1 MYDDTHLTVI
11 DLRHKKRIPVSNLCR
26 LGARFGS
33 SLFLAASLGACNS
46 LPTFPFPAFDLT
58 PAYQPPEFVVP
69 DSWEGTSVF
78 VKANPSDDALRP
90 DWWKLYDDPVLN
102 SLVEQGLAANPD
114 LHAAA
119 ERFVQ
124 ARNSMMKA
132 RSQYFPQLGFEYG
145 GSNNRQSDKTLF
157 RAPGE
162 PDSDTQHIFRGIAS
176 WEPDFWSKYRNAAQ
190 SKIYRAEERA
200 ADYGLARL
208 ILQAEI
214 ASNYFMLRGLDA
226 QIAIYQQSIGLYK
239 YSLDVVVTQFEGK
252 IASNLDVARAQSLL
266 FATEATLALMQGD
279 RKVAEQAI
287 AILLN
292 LAPASFKIEPVPN
305 LLTTHFSL
313 PKTIPS
319 TLLERRPD
327 IAAMERQMAQ
337 ANRSIGI
344 ARAAFFPDVAFR
356 LGGGMEDSG
365 FNLISAAN
373 SFWAYGSSFS
383 IPLFQGGYRRAQ
395 LQQSWSIYRETE
407 NLYRSTV
414 LKAFREVENNLAQ
427 TYWMTIAAER
437 QDAAVEAARTTQNL
451 TMDLYKGGLA
461 SSLELI
467 YAQLGTLTASI
478 DSVQIKT
485 NRLVASVSLIR
496 ALGGGWS
503 RDQLPADD
511 QIQPFGTLQYTDLD
525 KPVPAGGIDVNADF
539 VDRNNKNNN
548 LTRPLVPVDG
558 DANVDQSDGSDKNST
573 LAKPPVPYSDQS
585 DAGDKNNNLTKAQAA
600 PVP

>member
-1 MYDDTHLTVI
+1 
-11 DLRHKKRIPVSNLCR
+11 
-26 LGARFGS
+26 
-33 SLFLAASLGACNS
+33 
-46 LPTFPFPAFDLT
+46 
-58 PAYQPPEFVVP
+58 
-69 DSWEGTSVF
+69 
-78 VKANPSDDALRP
+78 
-90 DWWKLYDDPVLN
+90 
-102 SLVEQGLAANPD
+102 
-114 LHAAA
+114 
-119 ERFVQ
+119 
-124 ARNSMMKA
+124 
-132 RSQYFPQLGFEYG
+132 
-145 GSNNRQSDKTLF
+145 
-157 RAPGE
+157 
-162 PDSDTQHIFRGIAS
+162 
-176 WEPDFWSKYRNAAQ
+176 
-190 SKIYRAEERA
+190 
-200 ADYGLARL
+200 
-208 ILQAEI
+208 
-214 ASNYFMLRGLDA
+214 
-226 QIAIYQQSIGLYK
+226 
-239 YSLDVVVTQFEGK
+239 
-252 IASNLDVARAQSLL
+252 
-266 FATEATLALMQGD
+266 MQGD

-467 YAQLGTLTASI
+467 YAQLGTLTSSI

-485 NRLVASVSLIR
+485 DLLKASVELIR
-496 ALGGGWS
+496 ALGGGWD
-503 RDQLPADD
+503 RQQLPADKE
-511 QIQPFGTLQYTDLD
+511 IQPFGILQYTDLD
-525 KPVPAGGIDVNADF
+525 KPEPAGGIDVNADPA
-539 VDRNNKNNN
+539 DRN
-548 LTRPLVPVDG
+548 T
-558 DANVDQSDGSDKNST
+558 
-573 LAKPPVPYSDQS
+573 
-585 DAGDKNNNLTKAQAA
+585 KNNNLTKPLVPIEGNVDQGAGSSKNNNLMMKPLA
-600 PVP
+600 PYRDLSDRNYRNDNLTQSLAP

>member
-1 MYDDTHLTVI
+1 MHPNTHLTMI
-11 DLRHKKRIPVSNLCR
+11 DLRCKKGIDISNLCR

-33 SLFLAASLGACNS
+33 FLFVAASLTACAN
-46 LPTFPFPAFDLT
+46 LPFPAFNLSPT
-58 PAYQPPEFVVP
+58 YQKPQFVVP
-69 DSWEGTSVF
+69 DSWEGSGPF

-90 DWWKLYDDPVLN
+90 DWWTLYNDPILTG
-102 SLVEQGLAANPD
+102 LVEQGMAANPD

-132 RSQYFPQLGFEYG
+132 RSRYFPQLGFDFG
-145 GSNNRQSDKTLF
+145 ASNNRQSDHSLF
-157 RAPGE
+157 RGLGE
-162 PDSDTQHIFRGIAS
+162 PNTDVQVAGQGIAS

-190 SKIYRAEERA
+190 AAIYRAEERA

-226 QIAIYQQSIGLYK
+226 QIAIYTQSIDLYK
-239 YSLDVVVTQFEGK
+239 YSLEVVVTQFEGK
-252 IASNLDVARAQSLL
+252 IASNLDVARAKSLL
-266 FATEATLALMQGD
+266 FTTESTLALMRGD

-292 LAPASFKIEPVPN
+292 LAPASFKLDPIDN
-305 LLTTHFSL
+305 LLTVNFSL

-327 IAAMERQMAQ
+327 IAGMERRMAQ
-337 ANRSIGI
+337 ANREIGI
-344 ARAAFFPDVAFR
+344 ARAAFFPDIAFR
-356 LGGGMEDSG
+356 VGGGMEDSG
-365 FNLISAAN
+365 LNLLSLAN

-395 LQQSWSIYRETE
+395 LQQSWSVYRETE

-414 LKAFREVENNLAQ
+414 LKAFREVENNLTQ
-427 TYWMTIAAER
+427 TYWMTVAAER

-467 YAQLGTLTASI
+467 YSQIGTLTTSI
-478 DSVQIKT
+478 NSVQIKT
-485 NRLVASVSLIR
+485 NRLISSVGLIR
-496 ALGGGWS
+496 ALGGGWD
-503 RDQLPADD
+503 RGQLPADD

-525 KPVPAGGIDVNADF
+525 KPPPAGGIDVNADPI
-539 VDRNNKNNN
+539 DRNDKNNN
-548 LTRPLVPVDG
+548 LTKPLVPI
-558 DANVDQSDGSDKNST
+558 DANVDQSDRNNKNS
-573 LAKPPVPYSDQS
+573 
-585 DAGDKNNNLTKAQAA
+585 NLTK
-600 PVP
+600 PLVPYGGS